1 MRIYRL
7 VLFALFVLGLAIRL
21 CDLTDPPL
29 DYHPTRQL
37 HMAIIARGLYYQI
50 SPSAD
55 ARQTQLAIALGNSM
69 GQYEPHI
76 LDTVLAYTYKLAG
89 GERLWF
95 ARIYNSL
102 FWLIGGAAL
111 FALARR
117 MASLGGAIV
126 ALSFYLFLPFG
137 VFGSRAL
144 LPDVGMVM
152 WILLA
157 AYAFHRWGETP
168 QWKWAVFAGVAA
180 GMAIYTKVNAAPV
193 IGGLT
198 IATVLFTPG
207 LRRAFRQPQV
217 WAIAVLMVTPALFY
231 QWFGMHGQTAGR
243 IENWTVAMLYLL
255 IEPSFY
261 VRWLN
266 LLQNEMGLTVLL
278 LGVAG
283 LVTAKPF
290 SRAQL
295 VGLWVG
301 YGLYGMVFPHQ
312 ITTHNYYSLL
322 FVPIVALSLAPLGV
336 LLFEKLSQLSLFW
349 RAIVLGAALIVTAHQ
364 LWFSYSV
371 LVGQDFRD
379 VPAYWQKVEQALP
392 PQGKIIALTQDYG
405 ERLMYYGWRK
415 VSLWPNQASLKLSEK
430 REKARKDFEVEFAS
444 RTEGKDYF
452 LITSFDQLDKQPLLK
467 EMLNRYPVYAK
478 GDGYLIFALRSP

>member
-1 MRIYRL
+1 
-7 VLFALFVLGLAIRL
+7 
-21 CDLTDPPL
+21 
-29 DYHPTRQL
+29 
-37 HMAIIARGLYYQI
+37 
-50 SPSAD
+50 
-55 ARQTQLAIALGNSM
+55 
-69 GQYEPHI
+69 
-76 LDTVLAYTYKLAG
+76 
-89 GERLWF
+89 
-95 ARIYNSL
+95 
-102 FWLIGGAAL
+102 
-111 FALARR
+111 
-117 MASLGGAIV
+117 
-126 ALSFYLFLPFG
+126 
-137 VFGSRAL
+137 
-144 LPDVGMVM
+144 
-152 WILLA
+152 
-157 AYAFHRWGETP
+157 
-168 QWKWAVFAGVAA
+168 
-180 GMAIYTKVNAAPV
+180 MAIYTKVNVAPV